1 MLFSTRS
8 ILAGALALPFC
19 ASAQFTV
26 YTSTN
31 SDLTADFVS
40 CLAPDSN
47 GIWVGTSEGLNH
59 FDGLTWMNWTTGNS
73 DLPAPVVTDLAVE
86 ADGHLWS
93 WNYDQG
99 CSRFDGTTFEHFTSM
114 DGLSD
119 NSGSNV
125 MVLGNTV
132 YAGTYSGLSTLQGS
146 TWTTINSNSSELPND
161 DVRDCDID
169 GTGGLWIPTFGGGVA
184 YYDGTWTVMNTGNS
198 DLPYDEVFVARVHPN
213 GHVWFGTRYGLVDY
227 DAGEFTVY
235 TSDNSILDDNDIR
248 HIEFGNEGEVVIC
261 TRYGGVYTIGTDAS
275 WTSYTT
281 LNSNLPSDETW
292 ESLVDDAGNLWI
304 ATSQGLATIAGWSS
318 NTAVAEAAAFPHAMV
333 SLNNDRLQVSLPAGT
348 AQVRLFDDLGR
359 NVWNSTGPV
368 ASVQQD
374 LSALTAGV
382 YHVALWNQSGQRV
395 WKVMVQ

>member
-1 MLFSTRS
+1 
-8 ILAGALALPFC
+8 
-19 ASAQFTV
+19 
-26 YTSTN
+26 
-31 SDLTADFVS
+31 
-40 CLAPDSN
+40 
-47 GIWVGTSEGLNH
+47 
-59 FDGLTWMNWTTGNS
+59 
-73 DLPAPVVTDLAVE
+73 
-86 ADGHLWS
+86 
-93 WNYDQG
+93 
-99 CSRFDGTTFEHFTSM
+99 M

-146 TWTTINSNSSELPND
+146 TWTTINSGSSELPND

-184 YYDGTWTVMNTGNS
+184 YYDGAWTVMNTDNS

-227 DAGEFTVY
+227 DAGEFTTY
-235 TSDNSILDDNDIR
+235 TTDNSILEDNDIR

-261 TRYGGVYTIGTDAS
+261 TRYGGVYTINTDAS
-275 WTSYTT
+275 WTAYTT
-281 LNSNLPSDETW
+281 INSNLPSDETW

-318 NTAVAEAAAFPHAMV
+318 NTAVAEAVAFPQALV
-333 SLNNDRLQVSLPAGT
+333 SLHNDRLQVSLPAGT

-395 WKVMVQ
+395 WKVMVE